1 MARYGMQ
8 GTTVDRVAEEAKVAK
23 GTIYLYF
30 QSKDEL
36 VHAAVLEGLREM
48 VAETV
53 SSDNPSMPPLDRIRN
68 LIRAQYRIQASNQDF
83 LKTLI
88 IGNSLDI
95 ELESQAGRDFM
106 RVYAGHLDFAD
117 LGTPAFDLLHRRIH
131 ALLFADRIETAAQ
144 AAKSRGLTG
153 KWVLP
158 LRNTTQQPA
167 QAELR
172 NRAVRQRLFELSTL
186 RTARGDTN
194 DTRNTIRRMAELRA
208 EKAKLLGYPSWA
220 AYALETQGAK
230 TPENAIKLLGLDHLQ

>member
-1 MARYGMQ
+1 MTKEEVIKEFRVREILEAARRVMARYGMQ

-53 SSDNPSMPPLDRIRN
+53 RSDDPSMPPIDRIRN

-95 ELESQAGRDFM
+95 EVESQAGRDFM
-106 RVYAGHLDFAD
+106 RVYAGYLDFVASVLQDAIDRGAIRPINSQFAAFMLGELITGSLRRRLLKLASTPLEAD
-117 LGTPAFDLLHRRIH
+117 AD
-131 ALLFADRIETAAQ
+131 AVVELFL
-144 AAKSRGLTG
+144 RGIQ
-153 KWVLP
+153 VI
-158 LRNTTQQPA
+158 
-167 QAELR
+167 
-172 NRAVRQRLFELSTL
+172 S
-186 RTARGDTN
+186 
-194 DTRNTIRRMAELRA
+194 
-208 EKAKLLGYPSWA
+208 
-220 AYALETQGAK
+220 
-230 TPENAIKLLGLDHLQ
+230 

>member
-1 MARYGMQ
+1 VTKEEVIKEFRVREILEAARRVMARYGMQ

-53 SSDNPSMPPLDRIRN
+53 RSDDPSMPPLDRIRN

-95 ELESQAGRDFM
+95 EVESQAGRDFM
-106 RVYAGHLDFAD
+106 RVYAGHLDFVASVLQDAIERGAIRPIDSHFAAFMLGELITGSLRRRLLKLASTPLEAD
-117 LGTPAFDLLHRRIH
+117 AD
-131 ALLFADRIETAAQ
+131 AVVELFL
-144 AAKSRGLTG
+144 RGIQ
-153 KWVLP
+153 V
-158 LRNTTQQPA
+158 
-167 QAELR
+167 
-172 NRAVRQRLFELSTL
+172 S
-186 RTARGDTN
+186 
-194 DTRNTIRRMAELRA
+194 
-208 EKAKLLGYPSWA
+208 S
-220 AYALETQGAK
+220 
-230 TPENAIKLLGLDHLQ
+230 

>member
-1 MARYGMQ
+1 VTKEEVIKEFRVREILEAARRVMARYGMQ

-53 SSDNPSMPPLDRIRN
+53 RSDDPSMPPIDRIPN

-95 ELESQAGRDFM
+95 EVESQAGRDFM
-106 RVYAGHLDFAD
+106 RVYAGYLDFVASVLQDAIDRGAIRPIDSQFAAFMLGELITGSLRRRLLKLASTPLEAD
-117 LGTPAFDLLHRRIH
+117 AD
-131 ALLFADRIETAAQ
+131 AVVELFL
-144 AAKSRGLTG
+144 RGIQ
-153 KWVLP
+153 VI
-158 LRNTTQQPA
+158 
-167 QAELR
+167 
-172 NRAVRQRLFELSTL
+172 S
-186 RTARGDTN
+186 
-194 DTRNTIRRMAELRA
+194 
-208 EKAKLLGYPSWA
+208 
-220 AYALETQGAK
+220 
-230 TPENAIKLLGLDHLQ
+230 

>member
-1 MARYGMQ
+1 VTKEEVIKEFRVREILEAARRVMARYGMQ

-53 SSDNPSMPPLDRIRN
+53 RSDDPSMPPLDRIRN

-95 ELESQAGRDFM
+95 EVESQAGRDFM
-106 RVYAGHLDFAD
+106 RVYAGYLDFVASVLQDAIDRGAIRPIDSQFAGFMLGELITGSLRRRLLKLASTPLEAD
-117 LGTPAFDLLHRRIH
+117 AD
-131 ALLFADRIETAAQ
+131 AVVELFL
-144 AAKSRGLTG
+144 RGIQ
-153 KWVLP
+153 VI
-158 LRNTTQQPA
+158 
-167 QAELR
+167 
-172 NRAVRQRLFELSTL
+172 S
-186 RTARGDTN
+186 
-194 DTRNTIRRMAELRA
+194 
-208 EKAKLLGYPSWA
+208 
-220 AYALETQGAK
+220 
-230 TPENAIKLLGLDHLQ
+230 

>member
-1 MARYGMQ
+1 MTKEEVIKEFRVREILEAARRVMARYGMQ

-53 SSDNPSMPPLDRIRN
+53 RSDDPSMPPLDRIRN

-95 ELESQAGRDFM
+95 EVESQAGRDFM
-106 RVYAGHLDFAD
+106 RVYAGHLDFVASVLQDAIERGAIRPIDSHFAAFMLGELITGSLRRRLLKLASTPLEAD
-117 LGTPAFDLLHRRIH
+117 AD
-131 ALLFADRIETAAQ
+131 AVVELFL
-144 AAKSRGLTG
+144 RGIQ
-153 KWVLP
+153 V
-158 LRNTTQQPA
+158 
-167 QAELR
+167 
-172 NRAVRQRLFELSTL
+172 S
-186 RTARGDTN
+186 
-194 DTRNTIRRMAELRA
+194 
-208 EKAKLLGYPSWA
+208 S
-220 AYALETQGAK
+220 
-230 TPENAIKLLGLDHLQ
+230 

>member
-1 MARYGMQ
+1 MTKEEVIKEFRVREILEAARRVMARYGMQ

-53 SSDNPSMPPLDRIRN
+53 RSDDPSMPPLDRICN

-95 ELESQAGRDFM
+95 EVESQAGRDFM
-106 RVYAGHLDFAD
+106 RVYAGYLDFVASVLQD
-117 LGTPAFDLLHRRIH
+117 AIDRGAIRPIDS
-131 ALLFADRIETAAQ
+131 LFAAFMLGELI
-144 AAKSRGLTG
+144 TG
-153 KWVLP
+153 S
-158 LRNTTQQPA
+158 LR
-167 QAELR
+167 R
-172 NRAVRQRLFELSTL
+172 RLLKLAST
-186 RTARGDTN
+186 
-194 DTRNTIRRMAELRA
+194 
-208 EKAKLLGYPSWA
+208 P
-220 AYALETQGAK
+220 LETDADAVVELFLRGIQV
-230 TPENAIKLLGLDHLQ
+230 TS

>member
-1 MARYGMQ
+1 VTKEEVIKEFRVREILEAARRVMARYGMQ

-53 SSDNPSMPPLDRIRN
+53 RSDNPSMPPLDRIRN
-68 LIRAQYRIQASNQDF
+68 LILAQYRIQASNQDF

-106 RVYAGHLDFAD
+106 RVYAGHLDFVASVLQDAIDRGAIRPIDSQFAGFMLGEMITGSLRRRLLKLASTPLEAD
-117 LGTPAFDLLHRRIH
+117 AD
-131 ALLFADRIETAAQ
+131 AVVELFL
-144 AAKSRGLTG
+144 RGIQ
-153 KWVLP
+153 VI
-158 LRNTTQQPA
+158 
-167 QAELR
+167 
-172 NRAVRQRLFELSTL
+172 S
-186 RTARGDTN
+186 
-194 DTRNTIRRMAELRA
+194 
-208 EKAKLLGYPSWA
+208 
-220 AYALETQGAK
+220 
-230 TPENAIKLLGLDHLQ
+230 

>member
-1 MARYGMQ
+1 VTKEEVIKEFRVREILEAARRVMARYGMQ

-53 SSDNPSMPPLDRIRN
+53 RSDDPSMPPLDRIRN

-95 ELESQAGRDFM
+95 EVESQAGRDFM
-106 RVYAGHLDFAD
+106 RVYAGHLDFVASVLQDAIDRGAIRPIDSHFAAFMLGELITGSLRRRLLKLASTPLEAD
-117 LGTPAFDLLHRRIH
+117 ADSVVE
-131 ALLFADRIETAAQ
+131 LFL
-144 AAKSRGLTG
+144 RGIQ
-153 KWVLP
+153 VI
-158 LRNTTQQPA
+158 
-167 QAELR
+167 
-172 NRAVRQRLFELSTL
+172 S
-186 RTARGDTN
+186 
-194 DTRNTIRRMAELRA
+194 
-208 EKAKLLGYPSWA
+208 
-220 AYALETQGAK
+220 
-230 TPENAIKLLGLDHLQ
+230 

>member
-1 MARYGMQ
+1 MTKEEVIKEFRVREILEAARRVMARYGMQ

-53 SSDNPSMPPLDRIRN
+53 RSDDPSMPALDRIRN

-95 ELESQAGRDFM
+95 EVESQAGRDFM
-106 RVYAGHLDFAD
+106 RVYAGHLDFVASVLQDAIDRGAIRPIDSHFAAFMLGELITGSLRRRLLKLASTPLEAD
-117 LGTPAFDLLHRRIH
+117 AD
-131 ALLFADRIETAAQ
+131 AVVELFL
-144 AAKSRGLTG
+144 RGIQ
-153 KWVLP
+153 V
-158 LRNTTQQPA
+158 
-167 QAELR
+167 
-172 NRAVRQRLFELSTL
+172 S
-186 RTARGDTN
+186 
-194 DTRNTIRRMAELRA
+194 
-208 EKAKLLGYPSWA
+208 S
-220 AYALETQGAK
+220 
-230 TPENAIKLLGLDHLQ
+230 

>member
-1 MARYGMQ
+1 MTKEEVIKEFRVREILEAARRVMARYGMQ

-53 SSDNPSMPPLDRIRN
+53 RSDDPSMPPLDRIRN
-68 LIRAQYRIQASNQDF
+68 LILAQYRIQASNQDF

-106 RVYAGHLDFAD
+106 RVYARHLDFVASVLQDAIDRGAIRPIDSQFAGFMLGEMITGSLRRRLLKLASTPLEAD
-117 LGTPAFDLLHRRIH
+117 AD
-131 ALLFADRIETAAQ
+131 AVVELFL
-144 AAKSRGLTG
+144 RGIQVIL
-153 KWVLP
+153 
-158 LRNTTQQPA
+158 
-167 QAELR
+167 
-172 NRAVRQRLFELSTL
+172 
-186 RTARGDTN
+186 
-194 DTRNTIRRMAELRA
+194 
-208 EKAKLLGYPSWA
+208 
-220 AYALETQGAK
+220 
-230 TPENAIKLLGLDHLQ
+230 